1 MRALASAL
9 CLLLPAQVAVAAE
22 LRSIELER
30 EGDRFIG
37 TAEVWL
43 DAPTERVFEVMADWD
58 LSTKFSSLIVESRD
72 LDPGPDG
79 RPGFYMK
86 NKGCVL
92 FFCKTFER
100 EGSVEREPYERISAT
115 ADPEKSDFHMSEE
128 VWQFEQTGDGT
139 LVDYRIE
146 MNPKFWVPPVIGP
159 YAIKKKIRKDG
170 VEALRRIEDY
180 IQNGRVGDD

>member
-1 MRALASAL
+1 MKGGVSAL
-9 CLLLPAQVAVAAE
+9 CLLLAAQAGFAAE
-22 LRSIELER
+22 LRSIELTR

-43 DAPTERVFEVMADWD
+43 DAPREQVFEVMADWD
-58 LSTKFSSLIVESRD
+58 LSTQFSSLIVESRD
-72 LDPGPDG
+72 LERGPDG
-79 RPGFYMK
+79 GPGFYMK

-100 EGSVEREPYERISAT
+100 EGSVEREPYERISAA
-115 ADPEKSDFHMSEE
+115 ADPDKSDFHMSEE
-128 VWQFEQTGDGT
+128 IWQFEQTDDGT
-139 LVDYRIE
+139 LVNYRIE

-159 YAIKKKIRKDG
+159 YAIKQKIRKDG

-180 IQNGRVGDD
+180 IRDGRVSGE